1 MDPPSTDFHIRYAI
15 KDDMHHILN
24 LIKELA
30 IYEKELQSVE
40 ATEEKLLTT
49 LGFNS
54 QQPGPA
60 YAKALLL
67 FSRDDEASPAG
78 IALYF
83 HNYSTWRA
91 APGIWLEDLFVREK
105 YRGRGYGT
113 ALITALARE
122 VERINGGR
130 LEWSVLKWNTP
141 SINFYES
148 ENIGAKCMSEWQTM
162 RVDGDQLKKLASK
175 GPAVL

>member
-1 MDPPSTDFHIRYAI
+1 MSSPSTDFYIRYAT

-30 IYEKELQSVE
+30 IYEKELESVE

-49 LGFNS
+49 LGFNP

-60 YAKALLL
+60 YAKTLLL
-67 FSRDDEASPAG
+67 FSKDDKASPAG

-113 ALITALARE
+113 ALIAALARE

-148 ENIGAKCMSEWQTM
+148 ESIGAKCMSEWQTM
-162 RVDGDQLKKLASK
+162 RVDGKQLRKLAST
-175 GPAVL
+175 VQ